1 MADALVEVGERGMW
15 CERGGF
21 HVDPWVPVER
31 AVITHAHADHAVAG
45 CGAYVCAEE
54 GAGVLA
60 RRVQAGAKIETRAYG
75 QAWDEGAARVSLHPA
90 GHLLGSA
97 QVRVEASGSAPGGGG
112 VTVVSG
118 DYKVEPD
125 ATCAA
130 FEVVAC
136 DTFIT
141 ESTFGLP
148 IYRWPDAKAVF
159 AEMVAWWAENAAAGR
174 TTVVYAYA
182 LGKAQRL
189 LAGLAAGVERG
200 LGPILEHGAMRGLT
214 QAYREAGVALPETGH
229 ATAEAVRAAKKEGR
243 GLLVIAPPSANGTA
257 WVKKLRPMSSALA
270 SGWMAVRGRRRFRA
284 VDRGFVV
291 SDHAD
296 WPGLL
301 ATIEATGASRV
312 GVTHGYREELVRYL
326 NERGGVEGYVVPARY
341 EGELGEENAEKQKIE
356 KSENL
361 ELTVGEGGVEG
372 GEG

>member
-1 MADALVEVGERGMW
+1 MSAMSSGLVEVGEAGLW

-21 HVDPWVPVER
+21 HIDPWRPVER
-31 AVITHAHADHAVAG
+31 AVVTHAHADHAVAG
-45 CGAYVCAEE
+45 CGSYVCAEP
-54 GAGVLA
+54 GVGVLR
-60 RRVQAGAKIETRAYG
+60 RRVQAGARIEGRAYSEP
-75 QAWDEGAARVSLHPA
+75 WDAGSTRVSLHPA

-97 QVRVEASGSAPGGGG
+97 QVRVEAAGGVEAGGG
-112 VTVVSG
+112 VTVASG

-125 ATCAA
+125 PTCAA
-130 FEVVAC
+130 FEPVAC

-148 IYRWPDAKAVF
+148 IYRWPAAADVF
-159 AEMVAWWAENAAAGR
+159 AAMIGWWRDNAKQGK

-189 LAGLAAGVERG
+189 LAGLAAGSAEG
-200 LGPILEHGAMRGLT
+200 LGPILEHGAVHKLT
-214 QAYREAGVALPETGH
+214 VAYREAGVALPETAH
-229 ATAEAVRAAKKEGR
+229 ASVDAVKAAKKAGT
-243 GLLVIAPPSANGTA
+243 GLLVIAPPSANGTT
-257 WVKKLRPMSSALA
+257 WVRKLRPMSSGLA
-270 SGWMAVRGRRRFRA
+270 SGWMTVRGRRRFRA

-301 ATIEATGASRV
+301 ETIERTGASRV

-326 NERGGVEGYVVPARY
+326 AERGGPEAFVVPARY
-341 EGELGEENAEKQKIE
+341 EGEMDME
-356 KSENL
+356 SSS
-361 ELTVGEGGVEG
+361 G

>member
-1 MADALVEVGERGMW
+1 MAGMVAGLIQVSERGLW
-15 CERGGF
+15 CDRGGF
-21 HVDPWVPVER
+21 HVDPWSPVER
-31 AVITHAHADHAVAG
+31 AVITHAHSDHAVPG
-45 CGAYVCAEE
+45 CGAYVCAEV
-54 GAGVLA
+54 GAGVLR
-60 RRVQAGAKIETRAYG
+60 RRVQAGARIETRDYG

-97 QVRVEASGSAPGGGG
+97 QVRVEAAGAMERGGG

-125 ATCAA
+125 PTCAA
-130 FEVVAC
+130 FAPVAC

-148 IYRWPDAKAVF
+148 IYRWPDADGVF
-159 AEMVAWWAENAAAGR
+159 DGMIDWWRGNAESGR

-189 LAGLAAGVERG
+189 LAGLRRGVDEG

-214 QAYREAGVALPETGH
+214 EAYRQAGIDLPETAH
-229 ATAEAVRAAKKEGR
+229 ATVEAVKAAKKAGT

-257 WVKKLRPMSSALA
+257 WVKKLRPMSAALA

-301 ATIEATGASRV
+301 DAIAATGACRV

-326 NERGGVEGYVVPARY
+326 REERDTDAFVVPARY
-341 EGELGEENAEKQKIE
+341 EGE
-356 KSENL
+356 
-361 ELTVGEGGVEG
+361 GGDAQPG

>member
-1 MADALVEVGERGMW
+1 MARGLIDVGERGLW

-31 AVITHAHADHAVAG
+31 AVITHAHSDHAVPG
-45 CGAYVCAEE
+45 CGAYVCATAA
-54 GAGVLA
+54 AGVLR
-60 RRVQAGAKIETRAYG
+60 RRVQAGALIDTHDYSE
-75 QAWDEGAARVSLHPA
+75 AWDERGEGVVRVSLHPA
-90 GHLLGSA
+90 GHLLGSS
-97 QVRVEASGSAPGGGG
+97 QVRVEAAGRVQDGSG

-125 ATCAA
+125 PTCAA
-130 FEVVAC
+130 FEPVAC

-148 IYRWPDAKAVF
+148 IYRWPVAGDVF
-159 AEMVAWWAENAAAGR
+159 AAMVDWWRGNAAAGR

-189 LAGLAAGVERG
+189 LAGLRAGADEG
-200 LGPILEHGAMRGLT
+200 LGPILEHGAVHALT
-214 QAYREAGVALPETGH
+214 TAYREAGVDLP
-229 ATAEAVRAAKKEGR
+229 ATAHASVEAVRAAKKAGT
-243 GLLVIAPPSANGTA
+243 GLLVIAPPSANGTT
-257 WVKKLRPMSSALA
+257 WVRKLRPMSSALA

-284 VDRGFVV
+284 VDRGFVI

-301 ATIEATGASRV
+301 STIERTGATRV

-326 NERGGVEGYVVPARY
+326 REERGVDAYVVPTRY
-341 EGELGEENAEKQKIE
+341 EGDGAGEER
-356 KSENL
+356 
-361 ELTVGEGGVEG
+361 VGDADGAA
-372 GEG
+372 

>member
-1 MADALVEVGERGMW
+1 MVEVGERGMW

-31 AVITHAHADHAVAG
+31 AVITHAHSDHAVAG
-45 CGAYVCAEE
+45 CGAYVCAAD

-60 RRVQAGAKIETRAYG
+60 RRVQAGARIETRAYG
-75 QAWDEGAARVSLHPA
+75 EAWEEGAARVSLHPA

-97 QVRVEASGSAPGGGG
+97 QVRVEASGAADKGGG
-112 VTVVSG
+112 VAVVSG

-130 FEVVAC
+130 FEVVKC
-136 DTFIT
+136 DTFVT

-148 IYRWPDAKAVF
+148 IYRWPAADGVF
-159 AEMVAWWAENAAAGR
+159 GSMIDWWAENAGAGR

-189 LAGLAAGVERG
+189 LAGLAPGLERG

-229 ATAEAVRAAKKEGR
+229 ATVEAVKAAKKEGR
-243 GLLVIAPPSANGTA
+243 GLLVIAPPSANGTT
-257 WVKKLRPMSSALA
+257 WVKKLRPMSTALA

-301 ATIEATGASRV
+301 ATIEATGATRV

-326 NERGGVEGYVVPARY
+326 NERGSVAGYVVPARY
-341 EGELGEENAEKQKIE
+341 EGESGEEKAEKQEMGKL
-356 KSENL
+356 ENL
-361 ELTVGEGGVEG
+361 GLAIDGGGVEG

>member
-1 MADALVEVGERGMW
+1 MGTGPRLIEVGESGLW

-21 HVDPWVPVER
+21 HIDPWRPVER

-45 CGAYVCAEE
+45 CGSYVCAGPGVEVLRRRMQPGARIE
-54 GAGVLA
+54 GV
-60 RRVQAGAKIETRAYG
+60 AYG
-75 QAWDEGAARVSLHPA
+75 QGWDAGASRVSLHPA

-97 QVRVEASGSAPGGGG
+97 QVRVEAAGSAEAGGG

-125 ATCAA
+125 PTCRA
-130 FEVVAC
+130 FEAVPC

-148 IYRWPDAKAVF
+148 IYRWPPADDVF
-159 AEMVAWWAENAAAGR
+159 EAMIAWWRGNARAGV
-174 TTVVYAYA
+174 TSVVYAYA
-182 LGKAQRL
+182 LGKSQRL
-189 LAGLAAGVERG
+189 LAGLGAGVAAG
-200 LGPILEHGAMRGLT
+200 LGPILEHGAVHRLT
-214 QAYREAGVALPETGH
+214 EAYRQAGVALPQTGY
-229 ATAEAVRAAKKEGR
+229 ASVEAVKAGKRAGT
-243 GLLVIAPPSANGTA
+243 GLLVIAPPSANGTT
-257 WVKKLRPMSSALA
+257 WVRKLRPMSSALA
-270 SGWMAVRGRRRFRA
+270 SGWMTVRGRRRFRA

-301 ATIEATGASRV
+301 DTIENTGARRV

-326 NERGGVEGYVVPARY
+326 REERAIDAYVVPARY
-341 EGELGEENAEKQKIE
+341 EGEIDEPT
-356 KSENL
+356 SD
-361 ELTVGEGGVEG
+361 VEPDG